1 MWKDYSSSYVKNN
14 RASGVSIIIAAFI
27 SALLLSLLCS
37 LFYNLWFY
45 DVQSLKIEEGDWQ
58 GRFVGKI
65 GKDDLT
71 LIENYASVEKV
82 TVNKNLSDEQG
93 IVVDVYFT
101 NMGNVFTDM
110 PQIAELVGLPAES
123 VSYHYSLLSLYLI
136 RSADDPA
143 LRWIFPFYLLITVIA
158 CFSLILVIH
167 NAFAVTMSARIH
179 QLGIFSSIGATP
191 GQIRACLLQE
201 ALTLCAIPIIVG
213 NVLGILICMGVIK
226 GINFVMADVAG
237 RLVLPFSYHP
247 LIFVLSLLAAV
258 LTVWIS
264 AWIPAGK
271 MGRLT
276 PMEAI
281 RNTNELQLKRRKKS
295 RILSL
300 LFGVEG
306 ELAGNALKAQ
316 KKSMRTATLSLVFSL
331 LAFSL
336 MMCFFT
342 LMIVN
347 QDMTYFEKY
356 QDVWDVMVT
365 VKSTDIDAFTEG
377 DALQELYGVESGV
390 VYQKAVAKRMVTQDE
405 ISEELQAIGGLENA
419 STQYVSAVD
428 GAWLVNVPLVIMD
441 DTSFLV
447 YCEQI
452 GTEPRLDGAIIL
464 NQACDG
470 ADPNFH
476 DRRRVSYLVE
486 NGQTTILRNAGQ
498 KDASVEIPV
507 LAYVRQVPV
516 LREEYGTLDY
526 YELVHFVPLSVWKEI
541 KEQIGGAEADTYIR
555 ILAQNR
561 VTLDELN
568 EIEGEVSGLLSPGY
582 QTEIENRIQAKLDN
596 DRMFHGM
603 MAVIGLFCV
612 LLAVIGIGNIFT
624 NTFGFVRQRKREF
637 ARYMSI
643 GMTPDELKKIFCV
656 EALVI
661 AGRPVLITIPLT
673 LIPVILFINMAYI
686 DLMAFLHEAPFIPI
700 LLFVLTIIGFV
711 ALAYYIGAKKVLG
724 SSLIDSLRDDTTI

>member
-1 MWKDYSSSYVKNN
+1 MWRDYSSSYVKNN
-14 RASGVSIIIAAFI
+14 LPSSVSIIIAAFI

-58 GRFVGKI
+58 GRFVGAI
-65 GKDDLT
+65 STDDLT

-82 TVNKNLSDEQG
+82 TVNENLSDEQG
-93 IVVDVYFT
+93 IVVDVYFA

-110 PQIAELVGLPAES
+110 PKIAELVGLPAES

-179 QLGIFSSIGATP
+179 QFGIFSSIGATP
-191 GQIRACLLQE
+191 RQIRTCLLQE
-201 ALTLCAIPIIVG
+201 ALTLCAITIIVG
-213 NVLGILICMGVIK
+213 NVLGIFICMGVIE
-226 GINFVMADVAG
+226 GINSAMADVVG

-247 LIFVLSLLAAV
+247 LILVLSLLATV

-264 AWIPAGK
+264 AWIPARK

-281 RNTNELQLKRRKKS
+281 RNTNELQLNRRKKS

-316 KKSMRTATLSLVFSL
+316 RKSMRTATLSLVFSF
-331 LAFSL
+331 LAFSF

-342 LMIVN
+342 LLIVN

-356 QDVWDVMVT
+356 QDVWDVMAT
-365 VKSTDIDAFTEG
+365 VKSMDIDAFTET
-377 DALQELYGVESGV
+377 DTLQELYGVESGV
-390 VYQKAVAKRMVTQDE
+390 VYQKAAAKRMVTQDE
-405 ISEELQAIGGLENA
+405 ISEELQAIGGLQNA

-428 GAWLVNVPLVIMD
+428 GAWLVNAPLVIMD
-441 DTSFLV
+441 DTSFLA

-452 GTEPRLDGAIIL
+452 GTEPRLDGVIIL
-464 NQACDG
+464 NQARDA

-476 DRRRVSYLVE
+476 DRRSVSYLAE

-498 KDASVEIPV
+498 EEVSVEIPV
-507 LAYVRQVPV
+507 LAYARQVPV
-516 LREEYGTLDY
+516 LREEYGTLDF

-541 KEQIGGAEADTYIR
+541 KGQFGETEADTYIR
-555 ILAQNR
+555 ILTR
-561 VTLDELN
+561 DGVTLDELN
-568 EIEGEVSGLLSPGY
+568 EIEGEVSGLLSQRY
-582 QTEIENRIQAKLDN
+582 QAEIENRIQAKLDN
-596 DRMFHGM
+596 DKMFRGM
-603 MAVIGLFCV
+603 MAVIGLFCI
-612 LLAVIGIGNIFT
+612 LLALIGIGNIFT

-661 AGRPVLITIPLT
+661 AGRPILITIPLT
-673 LIPVILFINMAYI
+673 VIPVVLFINMAYI
-686 DLMAFLHEAPFIPI
+686 DSMVFLHEAPFIPI
-700 LLFVLTIIGFV
+700 LLFVLPIIGFV

>member
-1 MWKDYSSSYVKNN
+1 MWKDYSLSYVKNN
-14 RASGVSIIIAAFI
+14 RSSSVFIIIAAFI
-27 SALLLSLLCS
+27 SALLLSQLCS
-37 LFYNLWFY
+37 LFFNLWFY
-45 DVQSLKIEEGDWQ
+45 DVQKLKIEEGDWQ
-58 GRFVGKI
+58 GRLVGEI
-65 GKDDLT
+65 STDDLT

-82 TVNKNLSDEQG
+82 TVNENLSDEQG

-110 PQIAELVGLPAES
+110 PKIAELAGLPAES
-123 VSYHYSLLSLYLI
+123 VSCHYSLLSLYLI
-136 RSADDPA
+136 RSAEDPA
-143 LRWIFPFYLLITVIA
+143 LRWIFPFYLLTTVIA
-158 CFSLILVIH
+158 CLSLILVIH

-179 QLGIFSSIGATP
+179 QFGIFSSIGATP
-191 GQIRACLLQE
+191 RQIRACLLQE
-201 ALTLCAIPIIVG
+201 AFTLSTIPIIVG
-213 NVLGILICMGVIK
+213 NVLGILICMGVIE
-226 GINFVMADVAG
+226 GINFAMTDVPG
-237 RLVLPFSYHP
+237 RLVLPFRYHP
-247 LIFVLSLLAAV
+247 LILVLSLLATV

-264 AWIPAGK
+264 AWIPARK
-271 MGRLT
+271 MGKLT

-281 RNTNELQLKRRKKS
+281 RNTNELQLKRRKQS

-300 LFGVEG
+300 VFGVEG

-316 KKSMRTATLSLVFSL
+316 RRSMRTATLSLVFSFL
-331 LAFSL
+331 TFSF

-342 LMIVN
+342 LLIVN
-347 QDMTYFEKY
+347 QNMTYFEKY

-365 VKSTDIDAFTEG
+365 VKNTDIDAFTET
-377 DALQELYGVESGV
+377 DALQELYGVESGA

-428 GAWLVNVPLVIMD
+428 GAWLVNAPLVIMD
-441 DTSFLV
+441 DTSFLA

-452 GTEPRLDGAIIL
+452 GTELRLDGAIIL

-476 DRRRVSYLVE
+476 DRRSVSYLVE

-498 KDASVEIPV
+498 EDVSVEIPV
-507 LAYVRQVPV
+507 LTYTRQVPV

-541 KEQIGGAEADTYIR
+541 KGQIGGAKADTYIR
-555 ILAQNR
+555 ILAR
-561 VTLDELN
+561 DGVDLAEMED
-568 EIEGEVSGLLSPGY
+568 EVSGLLSRGY
-582 QTEIENRIQAKLDN
+582 QAEIENRIQAKLDN

-603 MAVIGLFCV
+603 MAIIGLFCI

-661 AGRPVLITIPLT
+661 AGRPILITIPIT
-673 LIPVILFINMAYI
+673 VISVVVFINMAYI
-686 DLMAFLHEAPFIPI
+686 DPMVFLHEAPFIPI
-700 LLFVLTIIGFV
+700 LLFFLAIIGFV

>member
-1 MWKDYSSSYVKNN
+1 MWKDYSLSYVKNN
-14 RASGVSIIIAAFI
+14 RSSSVFIIIAAFI

-45 DVQSLKIEEGDWQ
+45 DVQKLKIEEGDWQ
-58 GRFVGKI
+58 GRLVGEI
-65 GKDDLT
+65 STDDLT

-82 TVNKNLSDEQG
+82 TVNENLSDEQG

-110 PQIAELVGLPAES
+110 PKIAELAGLPAES
-123 VSYHYSLLSLYLI
+123 VSCHYSLLSLYLI
-136 RSADDPA
+136 RSAEDPA
-143 LRWIFPFYLLITVIA
+143 LRWIFPFYLLTTVIA
-158 CFSLILVIH
+158 CLSLILVIH

-179 QLGIFSSIGATP
+179 QFGIFSSIGATP
-191 GQIRACLLQE
+191 RQIRACLLQE
-201 ALTLCAIPIIVG
+201 AFTLSTIPIIVG
-213 NVLGILICMGVIK
+213 NVLGILICMGVIE
-226 GINFVMADVAG
+226 GINFAMTDVPG
-237 RLVLPFSYHP
+237 RLVMPFRYHP
-247 LIFVLSLLAAV
+247 LILVLSLLATV

-264 AWIPAGK
+264 AWIPARK
-271 MGRLT
+271 MGKLT

-281 RNTNELQLKRRKKS
+281 RNTNELQLKRRKQS

-300 LFGVEG
+300 VFGVEG

-316 KKSMRTATLSLVFSL
+316 RRSMRTATLSLVFSFL
-331 LAFSL
+331 TFSF

-342 LMIVN
+342 LLIVN
-347 QDMTYFEKY
+347 QNMTYFEKY

-365 VKSTDIDAFTEG
+365 VKNTDIDAFTET
-377 DALQELYGVESGV
+377 DALQELYGVESGA

-428 GAWLVNVPLVIMD
+428 GAWMVNAPLVIMD
-441 DTSFLV
+441 DTSFLA

-452 GTEPRLDGAIIL
+452 GVEPRLDGAIIL
-464 NQACDG
+464 NQARDG
-470 ADPNFH
+470 SDPNFH
-476 DRRRVSYLVE
+476 DRRSVSYLVE

-498 KDASVEIPV
+498 EDVSVEIPV
-507 LAYVRQVPV
+507 LACACQVPV

-541 KEQIGGAEADTYIR
+541 KGQIGGAKADTYIR
-555 ILAQNR
+555 ILAR
-561 VTLDELN
+561 DEVDLA
-568 EIEGEVSGLLSPGY
+568 EMEDEVSGLLSRGY
-582 QTEIENRIQAKLDN
+582 QAEIENRIQAKLDN

-603 MAVIGLFCV
+603 MAIIGLFCI

-661 AGRPVLITIPLT
+661 AGRPILITIPIT
-673 LIPVILFINMAYI
+673 VISVVVFINMAYI
-686 DLMAFLHEAPFIPI
+686 DPMVFLHEAPFIPI
-700 LLFVLTIIGFV
+700 LLFFLAIIGFV

>member
-1 MWKDYSSSYVKNN
+1 MWKDYSSSYIKNN
-14 RASGVSIIIAAFI
+14 RASSVSIIIAAFI

-37 LFYNLWFY
+37 LFYNSWFY

-58 GRFVGKI
+58 GRFVGEI
-65 GKDDLT
+65 STDDLT
-71 LIENYASVEKV
+71 LIKNYASVEKV
-82 TVNKNLSDEQG
+82 TVNENLSDEQG

-179 QLGIFSSIGATP
+179 QFGIFSSIGATP

-226 GINFVMADVAG
+226 GINFAMADVAG
-237 RLVLPFSYHP
+237 RLVLPFRYHP
-247 LIFVLSLLAAV
+247 LILVLSLLAAV
-258 LTVWIS
+258 LTVWVS
-264 AWIPAGK
+264 AWIPARK

-281 RNTNELQLKRRKKS
+281 RNTGELQLKRRKKS

-316 KKSMRTATLSLVFSL
+316 KKSMRTATLSLVFSF

-356 QDVWDVMVT
+356 QDVWDVMAT
-365 VKSTDIDAFTEG
+365 VKGTDIDAFTET
-377 DALQELYGVESGV
+377 DTLQELYGVESGV

-419 STQYVSAVD
+419 STQYVSATR
-428 GAWLVNVPLVIMD
+428 GAWLVNAPLIIMD
-441 DTSFLV
+441 DTSFLA

-464 NQACDG
+464 NQARDG

-476 DRRRVSYLVE
+476 DRRSVSYLVE

-498 KDASVEIPV
+498 EDVSVEIPV
-507 LAYVRQVPV
+507 LAYARQVPV

-541 KEQIGGAEADTYIR
+541 KGQIGGAEADTYIR
-555 ILAQNR
+555 ILARDR

-568 EIEGEVSGLLSPGY
+568 
-582 QTEIENRIQAKLDN
+582 
-596 DRMFHGM
+596 
-603 MAVIGLFCV
+603 
-612 LLAVIGIGNIFT
+612 
-624 NTFGFVRQRKREF
+624 
-637 ARYMSI
+637 
-643 GMTPDELKKIFCV
+643 
-656 EALVI
+656 
-661 AGRPVLITIPLT
+661 
-673 LIPVILFINMAYI
+673 
-686 DLMAFLHEAPFIPI
+686 
-700 LLFVLTIIGFV
+700 
-711 ALAYYIGAKKVLG
+711 
-724 SSLIDSLRDDTTI
+724 